1 MLKEINKAV
10 LALDNYDIY
19 IYIYTE
25 VYIAGFEYVKY
36 VVDRC
41 DLVYLVLLIK
51 MCGYS
56 PL

>member
-1 MLKEINKAV
+1 M

-41 DLVYLVLLIK
+41 DLVYLVSLIK

-56 PL
+56 PLWD